1 MISRLIG
8 QKFIIAICG
17 TASVASAV
25 VAYLV
30 WVGPK
35 QETPERKGPDHKA
48 TRRAKN
54 TPVPAWFAGTTPGTR

>member
-8 QKFIIAICG
+8 QKSIITICG

-30 WVGPK
+30 WVGPR
-35 QETPERKGPDHKA
+35 QETPERKGPSYKA

-54 TPVPAWFAGTTPGTR
+54 TTVPAWFTGTTPGAR